1 MMFQILRA
9 DMLVGFA
16 LPDVAHDAA
25 AVTPTVGV
33 EDEDRKAHDPNS

>member
-9 DMLVGFA
+9 YLLVGFA

-25 AVTPTVGV
+25 AVAATVGV
-33 EDEDRKAHDPNS
+33 EDKDRKAHEPNS